1 MEISF
6 ERVSIVLGPHTR
18 FRTCMLSADCHRCT
32 CHTWDCVEGKGSQ
45 LHHLDECDV
54 LRLLYLQ
61 SIKDNGRIN
70 LKHNCGEKKLVIYLF
85 IYLSIY
91 FLMSQIVKKNV
102 LIYKRLSRHTF
113 VNHLSTSWTSGPSPT
128 NIFHSR
134 LPSSFLS
141 LFTFGSLRPFQPRT
155 SSRTSLSF
163 GTRRAWKRSVN
174 ARLTSISCEQSEIQG

>member
-1 MEISF
+1 M
-6 ERVSIVLGPHTR
+6 
-18 FRTCMLSADCHRCT
+18 A
-32 CHTWDCVEGKGSQ
+32 
-45 LHHLDECDV
+45 
-54 LRLLYLQ
+54 
-61 SIKDNGRIN
+61 
-70 LKHNCGEKKLVIYLF
+70 KKNWLFIYLF

-91 FLMSQIVKKNV
+91 FLMNQIVKKNV
-102 LIYKRLSRHTF
+102 LIYKRLSRHAF

-174 ARLTSISCEQSEIQG
+174 ARRPPVSSQKYKVERFFRNVSFNCSCRIKLKLQT